1 VSFRVCTRT
10 STKHFLQAIYQGSVM
25 QQSLVVTV
33 TMLPTVFRMRLL
45 SSRICQLDT
54 VKLRIRCSSAPPS
67 NQVPKER
74 RQTQKRGKHD
84 SNVMTSHSGHQQ
96 NHSTNELAASDI
108 MSSRTSHN
116 TSHRTTRSSGRI
128 RARCNV
134 DNAVSV
140 TSKTHPRHHPVTKLS
155 SIGPV
160 TKKRRQYKVI
170 VGTRTS
176 RHMYSLRGPA
186 PSASSKYI
194 FERSPR
200 GRGTVYMEFF
210 HVRVHVYALG
220 QWAETRANM
229 PRHVRVHVVVNICER
244 PLGQ

>member
-1 VSFRVCTRT
+1 
-10 STKHFLQAIYQGSVM
+10 M

-200 GRGTVYMEFF
+200 SRGTVYMEFF
-210 HVRVHVYALG
+210 HVI
-220 QWAETRANM
+220 
-229 PRHVRVHVVVNICER
+229 HVRVQTVWVNGRRLAPTCPDMSEYMSSMMR
-244 PLGQ
+244 ATSRSMSGVALSTRRHSVASPFTA